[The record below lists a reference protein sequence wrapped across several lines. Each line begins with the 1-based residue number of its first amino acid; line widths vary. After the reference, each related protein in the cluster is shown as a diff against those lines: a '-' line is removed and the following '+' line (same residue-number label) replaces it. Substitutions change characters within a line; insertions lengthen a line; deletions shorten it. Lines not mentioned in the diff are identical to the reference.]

1 MSLFVYLVI
10 SVLLL
15 AIYNGVSYY
24 VIEFW
29 KNYTILKKM
38 GVKVPIN
45 SIVVFLFIAYV
56 LYNLFYLLI
65 VVYTML
71 SLE

>member
-1 MSLFVYLVI
+1 MFLFVYVVI
-10 SVLLL
+10 AVLLL
-15 AIYNGVSYY
+15 GIYNGVSYY

-29 KNYTILKKM
+29 KNYVILKKM

>member
-1 MSLFVYLVI
+1 MFLFLYILVA
-10 SVLLL
+10 VLLL

-24 VIEFW
+24 IIDFW
-29 KNYTILKKM
+29 KNYSILKRM
-38 GVKVPIN
+38 GVKVPIKPLV
-45 SIVVFLFIAYV
+45 IYLFTAYV

-65 VVYTML
+65 VVYTLL

>member
-1 MSLFVYLVI
+1 MLTVLYVI
-10 SVLLL
+10 IAVVLL
-15 AIYNGVSYY
+15 AVYNGVSYY
-24 VIEFW
+24 MIDFW
-29 KNYTILKKM
+29 KNYSILKRM

-45 SIVVFLFIAYV
+45 PLVIYLFVAYV

-65 VVYTML
+65 VVYTLL

>member
-1 MSLFVYLVI
+1 MFLFVYVLI
-10 SVLLL
+10 AVLLL
-15 AIYNGVSYY
+15 AIYNAVSYY
-24 VIEFW
+24 VIDFW
-29 KNYTILKKM
+29 KNYSVLKKM
-38 GVKVPIN
+38 GVKVPVG
-45 SIVVFLFIAYV
+45 SLVVSLFVAYI